1 MYSDSSLC
9 DKLGK
14 TSKHPIYLSL
24 GNIPYERRNK
34 VDAKVIV
41 GYLPIINLRDKNSS
55 TIRLLKLKSF
65 QNSMKIITTPLF
77 EQFESGTYIKIL
89 DDTILCTMKISTI
102 IADWLEASR
111 FCLTYSS
118 SSGEHPCH
126 SCITPKIKFNI
137 IDIPSSEIVIR
148 TKDQT
153 LQIIENGLEKKY
165 SVYNL
170 QNTFWNHPYV

>member
-1 MYSDSSLC
+1 LYSDSSLC

-55 TIRLLKLKSF
+55 IIRLLKLKSF

-89 DDTILCTMKISTI
+89 DDTIL
-102 IADWLEASR
+102 
-111 FCLTYSS
+111 
-118 SSGEHPCH
+118 
-126 SCITPKIKFNI
+126 
-137 IDIPSSEIVIR
+137 
-148 TKDQT
+148 
-153 LQIIENGLEKKY
+153 
-165 SVYNL
+165 
-170 QNTFWNHPYV
+170 